1 MKLSMIYMAS
11 GFGKRFGSNKLLASL
26 EGRPLYTYGLAALEK
41 GARILEKKSGI
52 SCEII
57 TVSQYPQILESARR
71 LIPGGKALENPFSEE
86 GITASIRL
94 GVAAAWEDTDAFLF
108 FVADQPYTEGEMVA
122 SFAEGYF
129 KSGKKLGCTAFK
141 GRRGSPT
148 AFRACYRSELLAIS
162 GDKGGRQVMKDHP
175 EELWI
180 METEEKQLW
189 DVDLPEDL
197 KRGKKEYGTGA

>member
-11 GFGKRFGSNKLLASL
+11 GFGRRFGSNKLLASL
-26 EGRPLYTYGLAALEK
+26 GGRPLYTYGLKALAE
-41 GARILEKKSGI
+41 GARILAKKSGI
-52 SCEII
+52 ACEVI
-57 TVSQYPQILESARR
+57 TVSQYPKILETARC
-71 LIPGGKALENPFSEE
+71 LIPEGKTVENPYSEE

-108 FVADQPYTEGEMVA
+108 FVADQPYTEGKMIAAFV
-122 SFAEGYF
+122 EGYF
-129 KSGKKLGCTAFK
+129 KSGKMIGCTAFN

-148 AFRACYRSELLAIS
+148 AFGACLRPELLLIS
-162 GDKGGRQVMKDHP
+162 GDQGGRQVMKAHP

-197 KRGKKEYGTGA
+197 GQERS

>member
-26 EGRPLYTYGLAALEK
+26 EGRPLYTYGLAALAE
-41 GARILEKKSGI
+41 GARILENRSGMI
-52 SCEII
+52 CEVI

-71 LIPGGKALENPFSEE
+71 LIPGGKEVENLFSEE

-108 FVADQPYTEGEMVA
+108 FVADQPYTEGEMIA

-129 KSGKKLGCTAFK
+129 KSGKKIGCTAFN

-148 AFRACYRSELLAIS
+148 AFGACYRSELLSIS
-162 GDKGGRQVMKDHP
+162 GDKGGRQVMQAHP

-197 KRGKKEYGTGA
+197 KRGKEKHGAGI

>member
-11 GFGKRFGSNKLLASL
+11 GFGKRFGSNKLLASF
-26 EGRPLYTYGLAALEK
+26 EGRPLYTYGLSALEK
-41 GARILEKKSGI
+41 GAQILEKKSGI

-57 TVSQYPQILESARR
+57 TVSQYPQILESARC
-71 LIPGGKALENPFSEE
+71 LISGEKVLENPFSEE

-108 FVADQPYTEGEMVA
+108 FVADQPYT
-122 SFAEGYF
+122 
-129 KSGKKLGCTAFK
+129 AF
-141 GRRGSPT
+141 G
-148 AFRACYRSELLAIS
+148 ACYRSELLAIS
-162 GDKGGRQVMKDHP
+162 GDKGGRQVMKNHP

>member
-26 EGRPLYTYGLAALEK
+26 EGRPLYAYGLAALAE
-41 GARILEKKSGI
+41 GAVILEKRSGI
-52 SCEII
+52 VCEVI
-57 TVSQYPQILESARR
+57 TVSQYPQILENARH
-71 LIPGGKALENPFSEE
+71 LIPEGKTAENPCSEE

-94 GVAAAWEDTDAFLF
+94 GVAASREDTDAFLF
-108 FVADQPYTEGEMVA
+108 FVADQPYTEGEMIA
-122 SFAEGYF
+122 SFVEGYF
-129 KSGKKLGCTAFK
+129 KSGKKIGCTAFR

-148 AFRACYRSELLAIS
+148 VFGACYRSELLSIS
-162 GDKGGRQVMKDHP
+162 GDRGGRQVMKAHP

-197 KRGKKEYGTGA
+197 KRGRKEYGAGT